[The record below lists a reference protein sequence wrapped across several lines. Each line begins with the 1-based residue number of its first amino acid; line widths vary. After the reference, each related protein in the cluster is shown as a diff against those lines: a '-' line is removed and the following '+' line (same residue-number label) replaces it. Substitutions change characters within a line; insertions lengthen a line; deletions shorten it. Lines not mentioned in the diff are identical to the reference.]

1 MNFIELKNIV
11 RKDSPIH
18 YINEYHGVLVYSDIK
33 DTSECNIEIILE
45 RNALGMLSVY
55 LNFAESEG
63 TVFSDFK
70 TELEQYILSKHKE
83 GFFSE

>member
-33 DTSECNIEIILE
+33 DTKECKIEIILE
-45 RNALGMLSVY
+45 KNALGMLSVY
-55 LNFAESEG
+55 IHFTDAKEAALIDCKN
-63 TVFSDFK
+63 
-70 TELEQYILSKHKE
+70 ELEQYILTKHKE